1 MRKIAGILV
10 CLLAMNSPVFAEVV
24 DAQLLKTI
32 TFKEAVLQVAA
43 TADGSRIY
51 LLTNGGKVEIL
62 DQDGNFQGGFD
73 VGPEIISITPQG
85 KNRLLLED
93 VGRHELLQLELLP
106 RVEISVTGAPLKGN
120 TDAPVTIA
128 IFDDFEC
135 PYCSRSVELLDELV
149 AKYPEQ
155 VRVVFKN
162 FPLKM
167 HKYSQEAALA
177 ALAAQRQGQFWT
189 LHDLLF
195 AHYDQLN
202 SQKIEELATE
212 AGLDMVRF
220 NQDRRDPQLQE
231 NLAASLA
238 EGKAIGVRG
247 TPTLFINGRK
257 VQRRTF
263 SAMSRMIDEEVVRLK
278 QGGGQ

>member
-1 MRKIAGILV
+1 MHKIAGILV

-32 TFKEAVLQVAA
+32 TFKEAILQVAA

-106 RVEISVTGAPLKGN
+106 RVEISVTGAPLKGKA
-120 TDAPVTIA
+120 DAPVTIA

-135 PYCSRSVELLDELV
+135 PYCSRAVELLDELV
-149 AKYPEQ
+149 ARYPEQ

-177 ALAAQRQGQFWT
+177 ALAAQRQGKFWT

-195 AHYDQLN
+195 AYYDQLN

-220 NQDRRDPQLQE
+220 NQDRSDPQLQE

-238 EGKAIGVRG
+238 EGKAIGVQG

-263 SAMSRMIDEEVVRLK
+263 SAMSRMIDEELVRLK